1 MCWCACVWLRVCP
14 SELSS
19 SAGVPFP
26 LSSGTA
32 LVKPLSNHMDKK
44 GKHSAGF
51 FSLFCHTCWFSEERK
66 KNPYETLRTLLLQS
80 SILGYLPSFVCFSRF
95 PGWLLKLPEFSK
107 DRRAL
112 HFPCWDASFF
122 HTGTVWFKLVP
133 LLLVLIL
140 KNGCNKSLWYEASD
154 KVAGI
159 KTRDL
164 KCSLFSKI
172 GLEVT
177 ECIWVWQTFSVKGK
191 IVNIWAFGA
200 VQPCTS
206 TEWRWRSSPGQWWR
220 AGCVPVKTD
229 KNRQWAGLGLQAI
242 ACQLPAQRS
251 GK

>member
-1 MCWCACVWLRVCP
+1 MRVCDCECVPP
-14 SELSS
+14 SCLPLPGALFLSAQAMPWWNL
-19 SAGVPFP
+19 SAITWIKREHILQDSF
-26 LSSGTA
+26 
-32 LVKPLSNHMDKK
+32 HC
-44 GKHSAGF
+44 SAIHVDF
-51 FSLFCHTCWFSEERK
+51 LKNKK

-112 HFPCWDASFF
+112 HYPCWDASFF

-140 KNGCNKSLWYEASD
+140 KNGCNKSLWYEASG

-177 ECIWVWQTFSVKGK
+177 ECIWAWQTFSVKGK
-191 IVNIWAFGA
+191 IVNIWALGA